1 MKRSNSHFYHYY
13 RLHNPVW
20 QTLNPEYQ
28 NIGPK
33 TALMT
38 KKDFAAAIEL
48 RFLLSPHT
56 TTLQRTT
63 GPHQIGIA

>member
-1 MKRSNSHFYHYY
+1 
-13 RLHNPVW
+13 VW

-38 KKDFAAAIEL
+38 KKDFAAAIDL

-63 GPHQIGIA
+63 RPHQIGIA